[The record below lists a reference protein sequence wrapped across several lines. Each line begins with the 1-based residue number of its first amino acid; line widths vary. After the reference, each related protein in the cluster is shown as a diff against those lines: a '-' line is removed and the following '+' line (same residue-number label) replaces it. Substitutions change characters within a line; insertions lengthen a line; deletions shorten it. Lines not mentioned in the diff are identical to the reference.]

1 VTTGPWL
8 VGGCLLGA
16 AAAVVGWPTAGPR
29 SRLPVT
35 LPGARHRSARVHVP
49 VPTEAGSTRALA
61 LLIGSAA
68 AAVAGVAAG
77 PVAALTAGAY
87 GWLATRG
94 ALRRRCRLAAAR
106 RRAQTLDALGGL
118 AADLRAGVPVSAVL
132 GATAYSSAAHDRI
145 TALTVAAARLAE
157 QTGAPLADLLERV
170 EADARAM
177 DRGAAAAEAQAAG
190 ARATAWLLAGLPLG
204 GIALGYGIGA
214 DPLAVL
220 LGTPIGAGCAV
231 GALMLQIA
239 GLAWADRLT
248 AAQRQP
254 V

>member
-1 VTTGPWL
+1 MITRWWL
-8 VGGCLLGA
+8 VGACLLG
-16 AAAVVGWPTAGPR
+16 AAAVVGWPTARPR
-29 SRLPVT
+29 ARLRVT
-35 LPGARHRSARVHVP
+35 LPGAAHRPGNVP
-49 VPTEAGSTRALA
+49 MRRPIKAGSARALA
-61 LLIGSAA
+61 LLIAAVA

-77 PVAALTAGAY
+77 PVAAVTAGAY
-87 GWLATRG
+87 GWLAIRG
-94 ALRRRCRLAAAR
+94 ALRRRSRVTAAR
-106 RRAQTLDALGGL
+106 RRAQTLDGL
-118 AADLRAGVPVSAVL
+118 CAFAADLRAGLPTPSVL
-132 GATAYSSAAHDRI
+132 GTAPHSAEAHDRI
-145 TALTVAAARLAE
+145 AGLTLAAARLAE